1 MSEKFNLKWNDFQSN
16 ITSAFSQL
24 RTKTRF
30 QDVTLVSDDQQQIS
44 AHRVVLTA
52 CSGYFN
58 NILSQNDHS
67 HPLLCLDGI
76 NFLDLNN
83 VLDFIYNGE
92 VQIFHEDIDRFLQI
106 GKKLEI
112 QGLLNSFEDE
122 KKETIEEPTTYA
134 AKIVEENTFYCTDSR
149 EQIMTL
155 NSGRFQNLVDLDAYI
170 EQQIIRYFEG
180 YKCIICN
187 KTSSSRGHIKEHI
200 EIHIAG
206 LSFKCNSCEKITSTR
221 KNLRMH
227 KTRSCKKKLEIKL
240 EPTTGVKSS

>member
-24 RTKTRF
+24 RTKTKF

-58 NILSQNDHS
+58 NVLSQNVHS
-67 HPLLCLDGI
+67 HPFLCLDGI
-76 NFLDLNN
+76 NFLELNN

-92 VQIFHEDIDRFLQI
+92 VQICHEDVDRFLRI
-106 GKKLEI
+106 AKKLEI
-112 QGLLNSFEDE
+112 QGLLDSYEHE
-122 KKETIEEPTTYA
+122 LKETLEAPKTFTAKIEEESA
-134 AKIVEENTFYCTDSR
+134 FYCTDSR
-149 EQIMTL
+149 EQIMSL
-155 NSGRFQNLVDLDAYI
+155 NSGRFQTLVDLDAYI
-170 EQQIIRYFEG
+170 EQQIIRYYEG

-200 EIHIAG
+200 EIHIEG

-227 KTRSCKKKLEIKL
+227 KTRSCKKKLDIKL
-240 EPTTGVKSS
+240 EPTTGFKSS